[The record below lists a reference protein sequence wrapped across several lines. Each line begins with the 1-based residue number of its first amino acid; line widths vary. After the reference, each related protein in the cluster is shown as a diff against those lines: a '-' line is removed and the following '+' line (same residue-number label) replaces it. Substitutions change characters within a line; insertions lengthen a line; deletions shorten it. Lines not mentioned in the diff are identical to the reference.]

1 VPISSTEL
9 SHAQQRL
16 LLDVARESLEHGLA
30 HGRPLT
36 VVVGD
41 FAAPLREPRAS
52 FVTLH
57 RQGRLR
63 GCIGTL
69 EAHRPLVVDV
79 AANAYAAAFSDPRFP
94 PLSREELADL
104 DLSISILSPPQQ
116 LAFDSEEDL
125 RAQLRPGVDGLILQ
139 DNGRRGTFLP
149 SVWSELPDRRRFLE
163 HLKLKAGLPGGYWSD
178 SIRAFRY
185 TVQGIGKDL

>member
-1 VPISSTEL
+1 MSSTEL
-9 SHAQQRL
+9 NHAKQRL
-16 LLDVARESLEHGLA
+16 LLDVARESIEHGLA
-30 HGRPLT
+30 HGRPLR

-69 EAHRPLVVDV
+69 EAHRPLVDDV

-104 DLSISILSPPQQ
+104 DISISILSPPQQ
-116 LAFDSEEDL
+116 LAFDSEDL
-125 RAQLRPGVDGLILQ
+125 LAQLRPGVDGLILQ
-139 DNGRRGTFLP
+139 NNGRRGTFLP
-149 SVWSELPDRRRFLE
+149 SVWSELPDRHRFLE